1 MLGDTGDKG
10 LVAAKM
16 SGEYETPVLS
26 GCQRVIWGLG
36 GFLVK
41 VSESI
46 EEQCQHG
53 DWNAGFRLYWNGSEN
68 LETTHLTEP
77 PLSTEITPSTC
88 YDVLA
93 QLSLRS
99 Q

>member
-16 SGEYETPVLS
+16 SGEYEAPVLS

-36 GFLVK
+36 SFGVK

-46 EEQCQHG
+46 EEQCQPG
-53 DWNAGFRLYWNGSEN
+53 IGMLGLGCTGMDLRTWK
-68 LETTHLTEP
+68 P
-77 PLSTEITPSTC
+77 PILQNPLC
-88 YDVLA
+88 
-93 QLSLRS
+93 QQR
-99 Q
+99 